1 MKENEG
7 NKQGKKRN
15 YQLEMEEEIR
25 KLNGER
31 PALLL
36 HSCCGP
42 CSSAVLERL
51 TSHFRVTVFYYNP
64 NIEPKAEYEHRLSE
78 QKRLLSLLPGD
89 IPLLPCEYD
98 HDAFSAFAEAMADC
112 PEGGKRCLQC
122 FSLRL
127 NETARAAK
135 EHGFPYFTTTL
146 SVSPHKNAENLNR
159 IGSAAGEKYGVRYL
173 MADFKKKNGYL
184 RSLQLSKEYGLY
196 RQDYCG
202 CRYSRREEET

>member
-1 MKENEG
+1 MKESP
-7 NKQGKKRN
+7 KRN

-25 KLNGER
+25 RLDGAR

-51 TSHFRVTVFYYNP
+51 TAHFQVTVLYYNP
-64 NIEPKAEYEHRLSE
+64 NIEPEEEYRHRLSE
-78 QKRLLSLLPGD
+78 QERLLSLLPGD
-89 IPLLPCEYD
+89 VPLLPCDYG
-98 HDAFSAFAEAMADC
+98 HAAFAAFAQGMADC
-112 PEGGKRCLQC
+112 PEGGERCLKC
-122 FSLRL
+122 FALRL
-127 NETARAAK
+127 NETARLAK
-135 EHGFPYFTTTL
+135 ERGFAYFTTTL

-159 IGSAAGEKYGVRYL
+159 IGRAAGEKYGVKYL
-173 MADFKKKNGYL
+173 AADFKKKNGYL

-202 CRYSRREEET
+202 CLYSKRGTDI

>member
-1 MKENEG
+1 MQEKP
-7 NKQGKKRN
+7 KRN

-51 TSHFRVTVFYYNP
+51 TEHFRVTVLYYNP
-64 NIEPKAEYEHRLSE
+64 NIEPEEEYLHRLSE

-89 IPLLPCEYD
+89 IPLLPCDYGHE
-98 HDAFSAFAEAMADC
+98 AFAAFAEKMADC
-112 PEGGKRCLQC
+112 PEGGDRCLSC
-122 FSLRL
+122 FALRL
-127 NETARAAK
+127 TETARQAK
-135 EHGFPYFTTTL
+135 AHGFEYFTTTL
-146 SVSPHKNAENLNR
+146 SVSPHKNADNVNR
-159 IGSAAGEKYGVRYL
+159 VGEAAGREAGVKYL

-202 CRYSRREEET
+202 CRYSIHQKTAE